1 MFMKTPKN
9 LSIQRWRGGSTIPR
23 MFYRNINISKMVCAH
38 FETGLTS
45 CFFVFS
51 SLCCKT
57 HAVDIMHLSDSL
69 TAYPPFDHRE
79 SWSLSQLS
87 HPGQVTSP
95 SHNHTHTHGLETF
108 TLARMSPDWGR
119 KSGGNPRRDRQK
131 MQTMQKGPGSP
142 GCSKEKPPRCEWTV
156 LTSARLHPVQ
166 WYNAPDLMHCQWL
179 LFLYA
184 IRNVHLLKCKK

>member
-1 MFMKTPKN
+1 MDRWF
-9 LSIQRWRGGSTIPR
+9 LGCFSIQEDKYIKNG
-23 MFYRNINISKMVCAH
+23 AH

-51 SLCCKT
+51 SLRCKT
-57 HAVDIMHLSDSL
+57 HAVDIMHRSVSL

-95 SHNHTHTHGLETF
+95 SHTHTHTHTHGLETF
-108 TLARMSPDWGR
+108 NLARMSPDWGR
-119 KSGGNPRRDRQK
+119 KSGENPRRDRQK

-142 GCSKEKPPRCEWTV
+142 GCSKEKPRCKRTV
-156 LTSARLHPVQ
+156 LTSARLHPVH
-166 WYNAPDLMHCQWL
+166 WYNAPDLKHCQWL

>member
-1 MFMKTPKN
+1 MCQKADSVKTRCLSNKKENVFFLCLWKRLKIFPFKDGEVDRCF
-9 LSIQRWRGGSTIPR
+9 LGCFSIQEDKYIKDG
-23 MFYRNINISKMVCAH
+23 AH

-51 SLCCKT
+51 SLRCKT
-57 HAVDIMHLSDSL
+57 HAVDIMHRSVSL

-95 SHNHTHTHGLETF
+95 SCTHTHTHGLETF
-108 TLARMSPDWGR
+108 NLARMSPDWGR
-119 KSGGNPRRDRQK
+119 KSGENPRRDRQK

-142 GCSKEKPPRCEWTV
+142 GCSKEKPRCERTV
-156 LTSARLHPVQ
+156 LTSAPCAL
-166 WYNAPDLMHCQWL
+166 
-179 LFLYA
+179 
-184 IRNVHLLKCKK
+184 I